1 MKTYRLTV
9 LLLAFLLAGLI
20 IGCGGGGKEQAQVTI
35 EPIATEAVALPTQ
48 EPAPTDLPAPT
59 EEPTPSGP
67 TAATSFQ
74 DAINATIQIEAQG
87 SFVDPEFGM
96 QLNSAGRGSGFII
109 DPSGIAVTNN
119 HVVTGAAFLQVF
131 IEGYD
136 RPLNAKILG
145 VSECNDLAVIDIE
158 GDGYPFVDWNTTPAK
173 LGTEVYALGFPLGDP
188 EPTLTRGVISK
199 EKAGGDTSW
208 ASVNSVLEHDATINP
223 GNSGGPLVTPDGKVV
238 GVNYAGSSS
247 SNQYFAINAAEA
259 RRVVEQLRSGS
270 DLDSIGINGEA
281 VSTEQ
286 GDTGIWVSSV
296 KSGSPADKVGVK
308 PGDIITK
315 LEGLVLST
323 NGTMSDYCD
332 ILRSRNTTDPMNIE
346 VLRFATQEVLEGQLN
361 GPELE
366 QSFSFAQA
374 VEVDDGSTASGGD
387 AGATYQNYVSIN
399 DDSQAIYVEAPA
411 EWADVDG
418 SNWIGDDGTVLGS
431 SLYASTSID
440 GYNTT
445 YSTPGMQI
453 LAGAFFGDTAMR
465 ELLDLVD
472 YSSDCTYDGRFDYED
487 PVFTG
492 AYDQYSNC
500 SDAGSVII
508 VLAAEP
514 AAQNYSVVVQV
525 QVVTDADLDALDHI
539 LNTFNV
545 VGTLPGQ

>member
-1 MKTYRLTV
+1 MT
-9 LLLAFLLAGLI
+9 
-20 IGCGGGGKEQAQVTI
+20 GCGGGEEEQAQVTI
-35 EPIATEAVALPTQ
+35 EPVATAAATETVEQPTQ
-48 EPAPTDLPAPT
+48 APAPT

-74 DAINATIQIEAQG
+74 DAINATVQIEAQG
-87 SFVDPEFGM
+87 SFIDPEFGM

-119 HVVTGAAFLQVF
+119 HVVTGAAFMQVF
-131 IEGYD
+131 VQGYD
-136 RPLNAKILG
+136 QPMNAKILG

-158 GDGYPFVDWNTTPAK
+158 GDGYPFLDWNTTPVN

-199 EKAGGDTSW
+199 AQAGGETSW
-208 ASVNSVLEHDATINP
+208 ASVNNVLEHDATINP
-223 GNSGGPLVTPDGKVV
+223 GNSGGPLVSTDGKVV

-247 SNQYFAINAAEA
+247 SNQYFAISASDA
-259 RRVVEQLRSGS
+259 RRVVEQLRAGT

-281 VSTEQ
+281 VVTEQ

-296 KSGSPADKVGVK
+296 KSGSPADKVGVEA
-308 PGDIITK
+308 GDIVTK

-323 NGTMSDYCD
+323 DGTMADYCD
-332 ILRSRNTTDPMNIE
+332 ILRSRNATDPMNIE

-374 VEVDDGSTASGGD
+374 VEVDEEAAAGSGDTAT
-387 AGATYQNYVSIN
+387 TYQNYVGIY
-399 DDSQAIYVEAPA
+399 DDSQAIYVEVPA

-418 SNWIGDDGTVLGS
+418 TNWIGDDGTVLGS
-431 SLYASTSID
+431 SLYASPSIE

-453 LAGAFFGDTAMR
+453 LAGAYFGDTAMSD
-465 ELLDLVD
+465 LLDLVD
-472 YSSDCTYDGRFDYED
+472 YSSDCTYDGRSDYSD
-487 PVFTG
+487 PVYTG
-492 AYDQYSNC
+492 HYDMYSNC

-514 AAQNYSVVVQV
+514 AAQNYSVLVQV
-525 QVVTDADLDALDHI
+525 QVVSDADLDALDHI